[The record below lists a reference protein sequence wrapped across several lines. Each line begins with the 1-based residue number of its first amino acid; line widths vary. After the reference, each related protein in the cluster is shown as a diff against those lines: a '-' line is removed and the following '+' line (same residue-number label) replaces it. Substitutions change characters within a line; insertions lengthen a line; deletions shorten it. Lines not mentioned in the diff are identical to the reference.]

1 MSDFNRSGL
10 SEPNVFET
18 NLHTV
23 NVFDCSLYD
32 TRTQDFAYG
41 ILETVGNYYQP
52 NGIDIY
58 YRPDGESF
66 YFIP

>member
-1 MSDFNRSGL
+1 MSDFNRSCL
-10 SEPNVFET
+10 NEPNVFET

-23 NVFDCSLYD
+23 NVFDSCLYD
-32 TRTQDFAYG
+32 TRAQDFAYG

-58 YRPDGESF
+58 YQPDGESF